1 MVVMVEPDFIS
12 VKMDK
17 PVKGAEPWDNEVHWQ
32 YDTLKE
38 FETDVKFLGEQS

>member
-1 MVVMVEPDFIS
+1 MVEPDFIS

-32 YDTLKE
+32 WDTLND
-38 FETDVKFLGEQS
+38 FATDVKFLGERS